1 MTQAKQ
7 LSKRRRSRTAMPA
20 LGAAGLS
27 FLVSGASAAAGV
39 PVSRD
44 ITLAKDDV
52 SGVTLALCVKSAFF
66 IVDRET
72 ARTPGGRVRLAMGGS
87 CGGGCGGCGCSTGAN
102 YGAPT
107 VGRDVNPHHR
117 AIKRRAQLR
126 SCARANAGKQTVSGL
141 RR

>member
-1 MTQAKQ
+1 
-7 LSKRRRSRTAMPA
+7 MPA

-39 PVSRD
+39 PADLTQRASVSRD
-44 ITLAKDDV
+44 ITLAEEDV
-52 SGVTLALCVKSAFF
+52 SGVSLATFL

-72 ARTPGGRVRLAMGGS
+72 AGTPGGRVRLAMGGS
-87 CGGGCGGCGCSTGAN
+87 CGGGCGGCSTGAN